1 MSFHGDVGRHH
12 GGAAG
17 VFHHR
22 VVDRLRRAGLE
33 LGGREPHEVEIGRG
47 GIQRGTAGVENLGT
61 QGLQFVEKIRR
72 AEQEHAAIPEIVAGI
87 DILPGSG
94 KVGFFDKRCHLVCA
108 GGIRQR
114 RAPADVAVAGFRR
127 GGDDAESSEVAVL
140 RGLRRSENGRME
152 RRHVADQMIG
162 GQHQHQRV
170 GIIARQH
177 QRGHGNRRRGV
188 AAHRLQHDGARLGA
202 DLAHLLGDHEA
213 VLVVA
218 HHQRCGHFR
227 HVCQA
232 ADSVLQQAMV
242 AGERQQLLGQ
252 GRARQGPQAG
262 ARATGKNHR
271 MNSGHVV
278 RSI

>member
-1 MSFHGDVGRHH
+1 ML
-12 GGAAG
+12 
-17 VFHHR
+17 HHR

-33 LGGREPHEVEIGRG
+33 LGGREPHEIEIGRG
-47 GIQRGTAGVENLGT
+47 GIERGTAGVENIGA

-72 AEQEHAAIPEIVAGI
+72 AEQEHAAVPEIVAGA
-87 DILPGSG
+87 DILLRGS
-94 KVGFFDKRCHLVCA
+94 KVGFLDECRNLMRPC
-108 GGIRQR
+108 GIRQR
-114 RAPADVAVAGFRR
+114 RAFLDVAVAGFRR
-127 GGDDAESSEVAVL
+127 GGDDAESGEMAVL
-140 RGLRRSENGRME
+140 RRLRRSENGRME

-162 GQHQHQRV
+162 GQHQHQRI
-170 GIIARQH
+170 GIVARQH

-188 AAHRLQHDGARLGA
+188 AAHRLQHDGMRLDA

-213 VLVVA
+213 VLDVA
-218 HHQRCGHFR
+218 HHQRCSHFR

-232 ADSVLQQAMV
+232 ADSVLQQAVV
-242 AGERQQLLGQ
+242 AGQRQQLFRQ

-271 MNSGHVV
+271 MNRGHVV